1 MKGFLVLQG
10 PAKKEPWPGRTL
22 LTSTPHPD
30 YFFTL
35 YHHIKP
41 RDGRAWE
48 PHLGPPVSY
57 SERLLQKCYTQQG
70 HDPSPAHAPQANTWW
85 VGEVALAGRIHR
97 NQASAWWGGGLEG
110 LQARSSLKSFRK
122 ARQQMTSCLGLKGQ
136 PGGDHQ
142 AVQGRAHQTE
152 LAHPRK
158 QGSQRYRGKRQG
170 PPGD

>member
-1 MKGFLVLQG
+1 MT
-10 PAKKEPWPGRTL
+10 PALPMPHKPTLGGWERWPWQEG
-22 LTSTPHPD
+22 STGTKQVH
-30 YFFTL
+30 
-35 YHHIKP
+35 
-41 RDGRAWE
+41 G
-48 PHLGPPVSY
+48 G
-57 SERLLQKCYTQQG
+57 
-70 HDPSPAHAPQANTWW
+70 
-85 VGEVALAGRIHR
+85 
-97 NQASAWWGGGLEG
+97 GGGLEG